1 LTGSIYGPEQIVSET
16 KVGGSMGDFYGYV
29 VDGGVFAE
37 ASDFETHALPAN
49 NDGSTLPITPNAG
62 GVWYG
67 DLKFKDLNGDGIIT
81 EKDRKY
87 LVSPIPD
94 FQLGLGNTFKYK
106 GIDLNIFFSANIGN
120 KVVNEMRING
130 EYPSTQFGF
139 LRSLKNY
146 AALALIDSTGSASDV
161 NNVYV
166 TNPNTT
172 IVGLRHSNGS
182 NQNQRFS
189 DKFVEDGSFIRCK
202 NITLGYTFPKEL
214 LDKLHLNNLRMYAN
228 VTNAFLIT
236 KYKGLDPEVG
246 SWNPL
251 RAGIDNGF
259 YPQSRTITL
268 GINLGI

>member
-1 LTGSIYGPEQIVSET
+1 
-16 KVGGSMGDFYGYV
+16 VGN
-29 VDGGVFAE
+29 E
-37 ASDFETHALPAN
+37 
-49 NDGSTLPITPNAG
+49 
-62 GVWYG
+62 
-67 DLKFKDLNGDGIIT
+67 
-81 EKDRKY
+81 
-87 LVSPIPD
+87 
-94 FQLGLGNTFKYK
+94 
-106 GIDLNIFFSANIGN
+106 
-120 KVVNEMRING
+120 VVNEMRING

-139 LRSLKNY
+139 LKALKNY
-146 AALALIDSTGSASDV
+146 AVLALRNPALPADDV

-172 IVGLRHSNGS
+172 IPGLRHTNGS

-189 DKFVEDGSFIRCK
+189 DRFVEDGSFIRCK

-214 LDKLHLNNLRMYAN
+214 LSKIHLDNLRVYAN